1 MIDGALLALEASGGP
16 QRILASTSYEA
27 MLAVWIALKRLAN
40 ALVIRFVP
48 AGGMSRVCQQ

>member
-27 MLAVWIALKRLAN
+27 MLAVWIALKQLAS
-40 ALVIRFVP
+40 ALDIRFVP
-48 AGGMSRVCQQ
+48 AGGVSRVCQQ